1 MSTALG
7 YILLCL
13 LPVFL
18 YLFVKL
24 LGKIEESKIDKLIKQ
39 AQLLNNRYPFAF
51 RQVFGDDIE
60 GFNKEKLQRILSES
74 EDRLRDL
81 ERDHKEL
88 ELKQKEEQKRII
100 ETIAELESKYPHGI
114 KRFCKGKPSVTDK
127 EIVQSEGIIKEYEYR
142 YSKLIRSKQW
152 NDAQQ
157 EFSQKSRESALANKC
172 GGHLLEV
179 PYEEVNE
186 EGDNIKS
193 TCHVWLHSFFS
204 YCNDDSLD
212 YTWAPSLQRVSKRVK
227 RLINGE
233 DTIPQSVFD
242 DLISFI
248 VSLPNKPEVIFADDL
263 WAEYSPTFYFK
274 IFQYFREQLENN
286 GIEYW
291 DFEDLESFH
300 DLEKRHYF
308 VIVEL
313 FTRSQSAEGDL
324 AFILDTFSSNM
335 PCLTFF
341 SIFREL
347 SIKEAEDIIDKR
359 ERKALEVLK
368 QKIKALKEKYPLASD
383 FYIKKY
389 PNSSAKEFVNKE
401 PYLEELEQILSQ
413 IKRYRE
419 RSEKQAHCYNETKKR
434 IESEFNNWECHD
446 HYVQST
452 VGNDEVSEA
461 FLLSVP
467 HIELYPFSYDGAID
481 DSIFPSY
488 KARVKSVSSIEK
500 NDVRIAP
507 SFMKKV
513 LQFIKQYPTP
523 RVFFGNSGRR
533 DKCPNLNQYH
543 FSALRNLLKDEGIPF
558 CDVPDDMVLKDTTN
572 DTLII
577 IELISSADTVSTN
590 SSKVL
595 LAHDTDCCL
604 VYFSFWHEVSPHEL
618 SLIAEQKDNLIVK
631 PNVKEALDTTILIV
645 QPKSP
650 VLKQNYQGI
659 KDYLEANN
667 VFFFFHFTDIRNID
681 SIKENGGLYSWR
693 YCEEH
698 NIKIE
703 NAGGDETSRSLDKRH
718 KLEDYVRLSFCTDHP
733 MAWRLKQDGS
743 TLVLLKIKSEVA
755 WLQGTLFS
763 DLNATDNNHH
773 HGPSIEDLKRIDI
786 NATRSHYLS
795 KESDLFKKHQAEVL
809 VKTWVPLEYI
819 VNIDNPYLI

>member
-308 VIVEL
+308 VI
-313 FTRSQSAEGDL
+313 S
-324 AFILDTFSSNM
+324 
-335 PCLTFF
+335 
-341 SIFREL
+341 
-347 SIKEAEDIIDKR
+347 
-359 ERKALEVLK
+359 
-368 QKIKALKEKYPLASD
+368 
-383 FYIKKY
+383 
-389 PNSSAKEFVNKE
+389 
-401 PYLEELEQILSQ
+401 
-413 IKRYRE
+413 
-419 RSEKQAHCYNETKKR
+419 
-434 IESEFNNWECHD
+434 
-446 HYVQST
+446 
-452 VGNDEVSEA
+452 
-461 FLLSVP
+461 
-467 HIELYPFSYDGAID
+467 
-481 DSIFPSY
+481 
-488 KARVKSVSSIEK
+488 
-500 NDVRIAP
+500 
-507 SFMKKV
+507 
-513 LQFIKQYPTP
+513 
-523 RVFFGNSGRR
+523 
-533 DKCPNLNQYH
+533 
-543 FSALRNLLKDEGIPF
+543 
-558 CDVPDDMVLKDTTN
+558 
-572 DTLII
+572 
-577 IELISSADTVSTN
+577 
-590 SSKVL
+590 
-595 LAHDTDCCL
+595 
-604 VYFSFWHEVSPHEL
+604 L
-618 SLIAEQKDNLIVK
+618 SLVIGMS
-631 PNVKEALDTTILIV
+631 TI
-645 QPKSP
+645 
-650 VLKQNYQGI
+650 
-659 KDYLEANN
+659 
-667 VFFFFHFTDIRNID
+667 
-681 SIKENGGLYSWR
+681 
-693 YCEEH
+693 
-698 NIKIE
+698 
-703 NAGGDETSRSLDKRH
+703 
-718 KLEDYVRLSFCTDHP
+718 
-733 MAWRLKQDGS
+733 
-743 TLVLLKIKSEVA
+743 
-755 WLQGTLFS
+755 
-763 DLNATDNNHH
+763 
-773 HGPSIEDLKRIDI
+773 
-786 NATRSHYLS
+786 
-795 KESDLFKKHQAEVL
+795 
-809 VKTWVPLEYI
+809 
-819 VNIDNPYLI
+819 